1 MGTLDALRTWNDRNP
16 QSHYQDHAD
25 AGNISRDRADRI
37 DRNVARRDRSPER
50 VADDAGLPLTSIDQ
64 ATVGDR
70 LRRSA
75 ASARPHRTEPLFTVV
90 RPKADRYVFVLIR
103 DLTAI
108 DAEAGHV
115 AREWYDRNRETLSV
129 DKGSDWI
136 NRLKAKIADVSRNP
150 GRANVVETPA
160 PSPKAN
166 VWAEWRKLAAE
177 LTGFGG
183 NHGARFAVDT
193 DEDAV
198 NRTAFW
204 WIVKH
209 DGPNGTRYFIRQV
222 IGGQGPVRVRISPE
236 AMIAIANK
244 IFAAGPRDAMLRYG
258 REIGECGHCGRTLT
272 NDESRAV
279 GIGPRCRANKGW

>member
-1 MGTLDALRTWNDRNP
+1 MGTLDALRTWNERHGELDRTE
-16 QSHYQDHAD
+16 
-25 AGNISRDRADRI
+25 RI
-37 DRNVARRDRSPER
+37 AAEAAHR
-50 VADDAGLPLTSIDQ
+50 AGLPLTSIEQRALGVADD
-64 ATVGDR
+64 TPEVSVGDR

-75 ASARPHRTEPLFTVV
+75 ASARPHRTEPLFIVV
-90 RPKADRYVFVLIR
+90 RPRADRLVFVLIR
-103 DLTAI
+103 DLTKI
-108 DAEAGHV
+108 DAESGRQ

-129 DKGSDWI
+129 EKGSDWI

-150 GRANVVETPA
+150 GKANVVQTAEPA
-160 PSPKAN
+160 SNPKAN

-177 LTGFGG
+177 LTEFGG

-209 DGPNGTRYFIRQV
+209 HGPNGTRYFIRQV
-222 IGGQGPVRVRISPE
+222 IGGRDPVRVRISPE

-244 IFAAGPRDAMLRYG
+244 IFAAGPREAMLRYG